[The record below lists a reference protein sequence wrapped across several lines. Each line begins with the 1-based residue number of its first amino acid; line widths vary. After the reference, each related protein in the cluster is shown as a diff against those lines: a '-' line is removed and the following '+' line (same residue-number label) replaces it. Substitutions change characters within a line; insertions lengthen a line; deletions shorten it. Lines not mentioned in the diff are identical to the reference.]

1 VRSPLAI
8 TEDALFECPRS
19 GPIMTPCSGVHN
31 KLMPTESAVPDA
43 DLLARELQTYIQ
55 EFVTKAGSSK
65 AIKPDHRVKFS
76 WPPHPI
82 SYSYHVLASD
92 WTGSTS
98 FASHGE
104 EFPVMVAKTP
114 HGVFG
119 KSAPIWLESRGDTL
133 ESMLKKMAADAEPLL
148 KRQFVIAECLGRD
161 GRFKGTVREL
171 AAIDLLKLLYCK
183 DRDVANDAQ
192 REIETHA
199 RSGLFT
205 PALIAVLND
214 RQHPNR
220 RSAQWCVLDMF
231 EDLPSFASKEPDEVA
246 AIAAMKGLIWDA
258 DDDYARTAFKAGVVL
273 GGHVPSS
280 HGGPVLL
287 QCLDTPS
294 KIGRRSAIHGLYHV
308 VEWLPEMRDQV
319 VAALRSQSAKDPE
332 PLLRS
337 YAKAMAEDIEQD
349 NAEHFQEPMFPDEN

>member
-1 VRSPLAI
+1 MPA
-8 TEDALFECPRS
+8 E
-19 GPIMTPCSGVHN
+19 TP
-31 KLMPTESAVPDA
+31 AVDS
-43 DLLARELQTYIQ
+43 DLLARELESYIDL
-55 EFVTKAGSSK
+55 FVSKAGSTV
-65 AIKPDHRVKFS
+65 AIKPGHRVKFS

-92 WTGSTS
+92 WTGNAS
-98 FASHGE
+98 FKSYGE
-104 EFPVMVAKTP
+104 EFQVEVARTP

-119 KSAPIWLESRGDTL
+119 RCETLWLESRGETWED
-133 ESMLKKMAADAEPLL
+133 MLKHMATDAQPLL
-148 KRQFVIAECLGRD
+148 RRQHVIAETLGREQ
-161 GRFKGTVREL
+161 RFKGTVREL

-205 PALIAVLND
+205 KALIAVLND
-214 RQHPNR
+214 RRHPNR

-231 EDLPSFASKEPDEVA
+231 EDLASFCRNSEDEVA
-246 AIAAMKGLIWDA
+246 AIDAMKGLIWDA
-258 DDDYARTAFKAGVVL
+258 EDDYARTAFKAGVVL

-280 HGGPVLL
+280 YGGPVLL
-287 QCLDTPS
+287 QCLDAPS

-308 VEWLPEMRDQV
+308 VEWMPDMRDQV
-319 VAALRSQSAKDPE
+319 VAGLREHADKDPE

-337 YAKAMAEDIEQD
+337 FAAAMASDIEND
-349 NAEHFQEPMFPDEN
+349 NAEHFQEPLFPDEG

>member
-1 VRSPLAI
+1 
-8 TEDALFECPRS
+8 
-19 GPIMTPCSGVHN
+19 
-31 KLMPTESAVPDA
+31 MPTESLAQDA
-43 DLLARELQTYIQ
+43 NLLARDLQSYIE
-55 EFVTKAGSSK
+55 EFVTKAGSTT
-65 AIKPDHRVKFS
+65 AVKPGHRVKFS

-92 WTGSTS
+92 WTGSAS
-98 FASHGE
+98 FKSHKE
-104 EFPVMVAKTP
+104 EFPVVVARTP

-119 KSAPIWLESRGDTL
+119 KCEPIWLEARGDTL
-133 ESMLKKMAADAEPLL
+133 ESMLKKMAADAEPFLQ
-148 KRQFVIAECLGRD
+148 RQYVIAEALARD
-161 GRFKGTVREL
+161 GRFKGTIREL

-205 PALIAVLND
+205 PALIAVLSD
-214 RQHPNR
+214 KQHPYR

-231 EDLPSFASKEPDEVA
+231 EDLPSFCRDDKDEQA
-246 AIAAMKGLIWDA
+246 AIQAMKGLIWDA
-258 DDDYARTAFKAGVVL
+258 EDDYARTAFKAGVVL

-287 QCLDTPS
+287 ECLEAPS

-308 VEWLPEMRDQV
+308 VEWMPDMRDV
-319 VAALRSQSAKDPE
+319 VVKAMRAHAETDSE

-337 YAKAMAEDIEQD
+337 YAAAMADDIDSDQ
-349 NAEHFQEPMFPDEN
+349 AEHFQEPMFADEA